1 MSQKKEPQPFK
12 TSSSAE
18 MGLDSYAF
26 SVAPLL
32 GRRVVITGLVA
43 KPHLNWS
50 TGTAVS
56 FDDAKGRYAVK
67 LEKNSSFMIKPSN
80 LSPVTQKNKELAFSM
95 ITHDRLGQNAD
106 SWANKLPA
114 RTCSNTSACA
124 SVTAQTIRCFP
135 RLLRLKWVL

>member
-1 MSQKKEPQPFK
+1 
-12 TSSSAE
+12 

-32 GRRVVITGLVA
+32 GRRVFITGLVA

-67 LEKNSSFMIKPSN
+67 LKLEKNSSFMIKPSN
-80 LSPVTQKNKELAFSM
+80 LSPVIQKTLS
-95 ITHDRLGQNAD
+95 
-106 SWANKLPA
+106 
-114 RTCSNTSACA
+114 
-124 SVTAQTIRCFP
+124 
-135 RLLRLKWVL
+135 